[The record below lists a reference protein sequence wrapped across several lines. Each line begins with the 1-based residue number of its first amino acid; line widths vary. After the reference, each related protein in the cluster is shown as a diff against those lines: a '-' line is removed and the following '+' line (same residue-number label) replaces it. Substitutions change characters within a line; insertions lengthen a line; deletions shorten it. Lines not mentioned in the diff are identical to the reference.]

1 MVLSSSSS
9 KEMGIDYLGVLLRVF
24 FFLAL
29 SFLILSNFAINSLQS
44 MLESER
50 VASDEDDDDDDDEG

>member
-9 KEMGIDYLGVLLRVF
+9 EEMGMVFLGVLLIVF

-29 SFLILSNFAINSLQS
+29 SLSILSNFEINSSES

-50 VASDEDDDDDDDEG
+50 VASDEDDDDDEG